1 MQQYVLYHQRR
12 LLKARI
18 AQELPVQAEEL
29 RQKLRKCRKLVM
41 SKVSWKD
48 IAEIV
53 GMSKSSYYRI
63 AKRVSVLGILGFI
76 KQSTKPKQVRQSRT
90 PQEAR
95 ELVLK
100 LRLENRTYGKAKLA
114 VILRR
119 DHGARVSEST
129 VGRIVSKFLVE
140 GKISRSLS
148 ASRPKRSRSFKGGY
162 AQRWEYGMKG
172 KKPGELIQ
180 IDHMTATINGVTCK
194 HFQAWDPV
202 TKVIICKVASNATSA
217 AAAKFLTQ
225 VCEEAPFAIKSI
237 QVDGCSEFMKDFEAA
252 CQNRKIPLY
261 VLPPRRPQWNGG
273 VERGNR
279 TFREE
284 FYSQPNF
291 LWDSVGA
298 INAAL
303 QKAVLK
309 YNSYRPH
316 SSLKGMTPF
325 EYNQA
330 CSLVAS

>member
-18 AQELPVQAEEL
+18 AQELPAHAEEL
-29 RQKLRKCRKLVM
+29 RQKLRKCRKLLR

-53 GMSKSSYYRI
+53 GMSKASYYRI
-63 AKRVSVLGILGFI
+63 AKKVSALGILGFI
-76 KQSTKPKQVRQSRT
+76 KQSTRPKQMRQSQV
-90 PQEAR
+90 PQEVLD
-95 ELVLK
+95 LVLK
-100 LRLENRTYGKAKLA
+100 LRLENRTYGKAKLS

-119 DHGARVSEST
+119 DHGIRISEST
-129 VGRIVSKFLVE
+129 VGRIISKLLAK

-148 ASRPKRSRSFKGGY
+148 ASRPKRNRNFKKGY
-162 AQRWEYGMKG
+162 AQRWQYGMRG
-172 KKPGELIQ
+172 KVPGELIQ
-180 IDHMTATINGVTCK
+180 IDHMTAIVNGIACK

-202 TKVIICKVASNATSA
+202 SKFIIAKVTSNATSA
-217 AAAKFLTQ
+217 AATKFLEQ
-225 VCEEAPFAIKSI
+225 VIREVPFVVKSI
-237 QVDGCSEFMKDFEAA
+237 QVDGGSEFMKDFEAE
-252 CQNRKIPLY
+252 CEKRKIPLY

-284 FYSQPNF
+284 FYSQPAF
-291 LWDSVGA
+291 LWDSVGD

-303 QKAVLK
+303 QKAVHK

-316 SSLKGMTPF
+316 FHLKGMTPY
-325 EYNQA
+325 EYNHLY
-330 CSLVAS
+330 SLVA